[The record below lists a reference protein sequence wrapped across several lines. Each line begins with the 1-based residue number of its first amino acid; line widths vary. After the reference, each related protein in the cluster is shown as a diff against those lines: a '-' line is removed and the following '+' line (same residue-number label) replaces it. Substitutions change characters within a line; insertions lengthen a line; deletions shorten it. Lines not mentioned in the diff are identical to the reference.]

1 MKSSIPFL
9 VVFLLL
15 ISCGSNK
22 EIMAYQKFEKNAKT
36 VMDYL
41 EGFQNQKIDYSSY
54 SKDFTSLTTT
64 FGDSKATITLDELKE
79 TNNMMFEV
87 LQFKL
92 LEKPVFFT
100 GVDPKTGVIDGSIK
114 FYGNWEITLKKT
126 NTTNGKTAR
135 LKVYESID
143 FDRDGKILFEQGYGD
158 FSGLS
163 RFFND

>member
-22 EIMAYQKFEKNAKT
+22 EIMAYQIFEKNAKT

-41 EGFQNQKIDYSSY
+41 ECFQNQKIDYSSY

-100 GVDPKTGVIDGSIK
+100 GVDPKT
-114 FYGNWEITLKKT
+114 
-126 NTTNGKTAR
+126 
-135 LKVYESID
+135 
-143 FDRDGKILFEQGYGD
+143 
-158 FSGLS
+158 
-163 RFFND
+163 

>member
-22 EIMAYQKFEKNAKT
+22 EIMAYQIFEKNAKT

-64 FGDSKATITLDELKE
+64 FGDSKETITLDELKE

-100 GVDPKTGVIDGSIK
+100 GVDPKT
-114 FYGNWEITLKKT
+114 
-126 NTTNGKTAR
+126 
-135 LKVYESID
+135 
-143 FDRDGKILFEQGYGD
+143 
-158 FSGLS
+158 
-163 RFFND
+163 